1 MKRILLFSV
10 LVLVLCALLA
20 LVYAGDYL
28 SLRYR
33 IPHHRE
39 QFGKVTVRSYY
50 AIEKKANKIEFDYAG
65 TEDDTCVHSIF
76 PHFGY
81 SPCWYL
87 SRHTEKR
94 IDL

>member
-1 MKRILLFSV
+1 VKRIFLLS
-10 LVLVLCALLA
+10 VLVLCALLA